1 MTRPRLAHLALSTT
15 VLASLAAACVDPS
28 DDAPADDL
36 GVDEVALTGGATTA
50 RPAIGRVHRD
60 GTTAS
65 CAATLISPTM
75 IVTGD
80 GCIGGRTSL
89 APFTGSAFHFVDASG
104 VRRLVRVA
112 EVAGFHQLAFG
123 RLSSPIPASQATP
136 MAFAVTPPRAGTQV
150 SAFGWLAADVTQKR
164 VQTFFDDG
172 VEATSPIGFE
182 ANDGGAPHV
191 YGGATGASDLWG
203 LAVLG
208 GQPFAKHVMAYQRH
222 LDGVMTSWHSY
233 GTDGIDRPGMDYAS
247 FSSSPFVTT
256 PFACEDRC
264 RADDRCRAWAVS
276 ATANRCYLKD
286 GVPPARAAADVTS
299 GLGLRTVAS
308 RFDGHDLASLT
319 VARVE
324 QCQQACGANAQ
335 CQAYTWESSSGFCVL
350 KGAIGPRTPCGTCL
364 SGHVDRATV
373 GYDRPGS
380 DYAFDTVAD
389 RAACTKLCAEDARCL
404 AYTFVESNRGCWR
417 KDGVPWAVAT
427 AGMASA
433 RRLGLR
439 YETDFPGN
447 DYRTFTTAAA
457 DPASTC
463 QATCARAASCKAWAL
478 SEAGSST
485 CHLKSAVAAPVLK
498 RGVVAGLKGVE
509 FD

>member
-1 MTRPRLAHLALSTT
+1 MPRPFARIALSTA
-15 VLASLAAACVDPS
+15 LALAAACVDDP
-28 DDAPADDL
+28 DAADDDL
-36 GVDEVALTGGATTA
+36 GVDEAALGGTATTA

-65 CAATLISPTM
+65 CAATLISPIM

-80 GCIGGRTSL
+80 GCIGGRASL
-89 APFTGSAFHFVDASG
+89 APFAGSTFHFVDASG
-104 VRRLVRVA
+104 VRRLVQVA
-112 EVAGFHQLAFG
+112 EVAGFHGLAFG
-123 RLSSPIPASQATP
+123 RLSPPIPASQATP
-136 MAFAVTPPRAGTQV
+136 LAFAVTPPRAGVQV

-172 VEATSPIGFE
+172 VEATSPITFE

-191 YGGATGASDLWG
+191 FGGASGASDVWG

-208 GQPFAKHVMAYQRH
+208 SQPFAKHVMAYQRH
-222 LDGVMTSWHSY
+222 LDGLFAYWHGY
-233 GTDGIDRPGMDYAS
+233 GTEGLDRPGMDYAS

-256 PFACEDRC
+256 AFACEDRC

-276 ATANRCYLKD
+276 VSANRCFLKD
-286 GVPPARAAADVTS
+286 GVPPARAAGDVIS
-299 GLGLRTVAS
+299 GLGSATVAA
-308 RFDGHDLASLT
+308 RFDGHDLTSLT
-319 VARVE
+319 VPRLE
-324 QCQQACGANAQ
+324 QCQQACGGNAQ
-335 CQAYTWESSSGFCVL
+335 CAAYTWEPTSGFCVL
-350 KGAIGPRTPCGTCL
+350 KGAIGPRVPCGTCV
-364 SGHVDRATV
+364 SGHVDRATA

-380 DYAFDTVAD
+380 DYAFDNVAD

-417 KDGVPWAVAT
+417 KDGVPWATAT

-433 RRLGLR
+433 RRRGLR
-439 YETDFPGN
+439 YNTDFPGN
-447 DYRTFTTAAA
+447 DYRSFTTTAA

-463 QATCARAASCKAWAL
+463 QAACARETACKAWSL
-478 SEAGSST
+478 SEASSST
-485 CHLKSAVAAPVLK
+485 CHLKSGIAAPATK

>member
-1 MTRPRLAHLALSTT
+1 MTRPRLAHLALSTA
-15 VLASLAAACVDPS
+15 VLAALAAACVD
-28 DDAPADDL
+28 APDDDL
-36 GVDEVALTGGATTA
+36 GVDEAALTGTATTA

-65 CAATLISPTM
+65 CAATLIAPTV

-89 APFTGSAFHFVDASG
+89 APFTGSTFHFVDASG

-123 RLSSPIPASQATP
+123 RLETEIPPSQAAP
-136 MAFAVTPPRAGTQV
+136 LAFAVTPPRAGTQV

-172 VEATSPIGFE
+172 VEATSPITFE
-182 ANDGGAPHV
+182 ANDVGAPHV
-191 YGGATGASDLWG
+191 YGGAAGSSDVWG

-208 GQPFAKHVMAYQRH
+208 GQPFAKHVIAYQRH
-222 LDGVMTSWHSY
+222 LDGQLAAWLPA
-233 GTDGIDRPGMDYAS
+233 GIEGIDRPGLDYAS
-247 FSSSPFVTT
+247 FSSSPFATT
-256 PFACEDRC
+256 SFDCDARC
-264 RADDRCRAWAVS
+264 RADDRCRAWALS
-276 ATANRCYLKD
+276 TTANRCYLKA
-286 GVPPARAAADVTS
+286 GVPPARAAAGVTS
-299 GLGLRTVAS
+299 GLGPRTVAA
-308 RFDGHDLASLT
+308 RFDGHDLTSLT

-335 CQAYTWESSSGFCVL
+335 CQAFTWERSSGFCVL
-350 KGAIGPRTPCGTCL
+350 KSAIGPRTPCGTCE
-364 SGHVDRATV
+364 SGHVDRGTV

-389 RAACTKLCAEDARCL
+389 RAACTRLCAEDARCL
-404 AYTFVESNRGCWR
+404 AYTFVDSNRGCWR
-417 KDGVPWAVAT
+417 KDGVPWPVAT
-427 AGMASA
+427 AGMTSA
-433 RRLGLR
+433 RRMGLR
-439 YETDFPGN
+439 SDTDFPGN
-447 DYRTFTTAAA
+447 DYRTFTTTAA

-463 QATCARAASCKAWAL
+463 QATCAREASCKAWAL

-485 CHLKSAVAAPVLK
+485 CHLKSAVAAPAFK